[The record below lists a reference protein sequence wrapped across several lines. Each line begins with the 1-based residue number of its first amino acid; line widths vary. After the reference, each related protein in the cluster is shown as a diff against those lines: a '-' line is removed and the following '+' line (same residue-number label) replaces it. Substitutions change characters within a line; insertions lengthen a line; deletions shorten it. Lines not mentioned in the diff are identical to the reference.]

1 VAASAAAAAAPRRK
15 AKAGAIVRV
24 GVGHAPLAPSCT
36 VVMVVVAVVVVV
48 AKLAWHQSAAAAR
61 ATLPVPQLEPAAIRQ
76 PVVVTAV
83 RRVLKRNRRSTAAR
97 LARGALL
104 KPLQQHLTLR
114 ARPRLLC
121 VRIACL
127 RLPLGQQRVGAAP
140 TPKPD
145 GVIGEHV

>member
-1 VAASAAAAAAPRRK
+1 MAAADRSPRGE
-15 AKAGAIVRV
+15 AGELIGVRIGDAEVRPV
-24 GVGHAPLAPSCT
+24 GVVMVMAVVVGGGVVAPLARGQPAAAGSAPLPVAQLEPAT
-36 VVMVVVAVVVVV
+36 VRQAVVVV
-48 AKLAWHQSAAAAR
+48 A
-61 ATLPVPQLEPAAIRQ
+61 
-76 PVVVTAV
+76 AV

-121 VRIACL
+121 VRIARL

-145 GVIGEHV
+145 GVIGEDV

>member
-1 VAASAAAAAAPRRK
+1 MVAAAAAAAAAPRR
-15 AKAGAIVRV
+15 KAGAIVRV

-36 VVMVVVAVVVVV
+36 MVVMVVVVVVVEV

-145 GVIGEHV
+145 GVIGEDV

>member
-1 VAASAAAAAAPRRK
+1 MVVVVVVAMM
-15 AKAGAIVRV
+15 
-24 GVGHAPLAPSCT
+24 
-36 VVMVVVAVVVVV
+36 VMVVVVVAVMVVVVVVVEV

-83 RRVLKRNRRSTAAR
+83 RRVHKRNRRSTAAR

-145 GVIGEHV
+145 GVIGEDV